1 MPARPEGV
9 YADGKGGWY
18 LKATLGRDPLTG
30 KRSQVTRRGFRTA
43 AEAGRARQELLSGDR
58 RTPRPSAVGMT
69 LDELLDL
76 YLDGLDA
83 DERLSVKTRFDYR
96 KNAEA
101 YVRPLLGDR
110 RVRDIIPETLLEW
123 QRRLAKG
130 GGVKTG
136 KPLAPNTIRLARAPL
151 AGAFKLAVSTGLL
164 AVNPLGSTP
173 RPTRKRAVPRHW
185 SPEEARA
192 FLGFMEA
199 DRTFP
204 IWAFLMSAGLRIGEL
219 VVLRWPNVDL
229 DGRVV
234 RVVEFASTIGYEVVP
249 SAGKSRDAIRTIDL
263 DDQLVAV
270 LRDQRKRQA
279 EERLAT
285 LDHVESDHVF
295 TRAGGGPYHP
305 QTLSRQLADLSV
317 LAGLPRLTAH
327 GLRHTSATLMLAS
340 GVPPKV
346 AAERLGHADAT
357 LFTNLY
363 SHVTPTMQRDAAD
376 RLGAALFGGDAGSEV
391 PPPTKVP
398 ARPKPAD
405 R

>member
-18 LKATLGRDPLTG
+18 FKATLGRDPLTG
-30 KRSQVTRRGFRTA
+30 KRSQITRRGFRTA
-43 AEAGRARQELLSGDR
+43 ADAGRARQELLSGDR
-58 RTPRPSAVGMT
+58 RTPRPSAAGMT

-110 RVRDIIPETLLEW
+110 RVRDITPETLLEW
-123 QRRLAKG
+123 QRHLAKG

-136 KPLAPNTIRLARAPL
+136 KALAPNTIRLARAPL
-151 AGAFKLAVSTGLL
+151 AGALKLAVSTGLV
-164 AVNPLGSTP
+164 AVNPLASTP

-185 SPEEARA
+185 SPEEARS

-199 DRTFP
+199 DRTYP
-204 IWAFLMSAGLRIGEL
+204 IWAFLLSAGLRIGEL
-219 VVLRWPNVDL
+219 VALRWPNVDL
-229 DGRVV
+229 DARVV
-234 RVVEFASTIGYEVVP
+234 RVVEFTSTIGYEVVA

-263 DDQLVAV
+263 DDQLVAI

-285 LDHVESDHVF
+285 LDQIESDHVF
-295 TRAGGGPYHP
+295 TGAAGGPYHP

-340 GVPPKV
+340 GIPPKV

-376 RLGAALFGGDAGSEV
+376 RLGAALFGGDVGSDA
-391 PPPTKVP
+391 PPPTKLP
-398 ARPKPAD
+398 APPKPAG

>member
-18 LKATLGRDPLTG
+18 FKATLGRDPLTG

-43 AEAGRARQELLSGDR
+43 ADAGRARQELLSGDR

-69 LDELLDL
+69 LDKLLDL

-83 DERLSVKTRFDYR
+83 AERLSVKTRFDYR

-110 RVRDIIPETLLEW
+110 RVRDITPETLLEW
-123 QRRLAKG
+123 QRRLAKA

-164 AVNPLGSTP
+164 AVNPLALTP

-185 SPEEARA
+185 SPEEARS

-199 DRTFP
+199 DRTYP
-204 IWAFLMSAGLRIGEL
+204 IWAFLLSAGLRIGEL
-219 VVLRWPNVDL
+219 VALRWRNVDL
-229 DGRVV
+229 DARVV
-234 RVVEFASTIGYEVVP
+234 RVVEFSSTIGYEVVA

-263 DDQLVAV
+263 DDQLVAI
-270 LRDQRKRQA
+270 LREQRKRQA
-279 EERLAT
+279 EERLAGT
-285 LDHVESDHVF
+285 DYVDSDHVF
-295 TRAGGGPYHP
+295 HSHGRRAVPP
-305 QTLSRQLADLSV
+305 ADLV
-317 LAGLPRLTAH
+317 PTAGRPV
-327 GLRHTSATLMLAS
+327 
-340 GVPPKV
+340 GVGRPAPPDGTW
-346 AAERLGHADAT
+346 AAPHKCPADA
-357 LFTNLY
+357 
-363 SHVTPTMQRDAAD
+363 
-376 RLGAALFGGDAGSEV
+376 
-391 PPPTKVP
+391 
-398 ARPKPAD
+398 
-405 R
+405 